1 MRRAAAF
8 DMDVV
13 FYDPFVPN
21 GYELALGVRRADS
34 LAELMAQYRALDYS
48 VLEAGKDRLL
58 NRLANDWAQ
67 IKACLPVP
75 FSPAPAGS

>member
-1 MRRAAAF
+1 MGLTL
-8 DMDVV
+8 VTNLN
-13 FYDPFVPN
+13 P
-21 GYELALGVRRADS
+21 DS
-34 LAELMAQYRALDYS
+34 HLLSDRLAELMAQYRALDYS
-48 VLEAGKDRLL
+48 VLEGGKDRLL